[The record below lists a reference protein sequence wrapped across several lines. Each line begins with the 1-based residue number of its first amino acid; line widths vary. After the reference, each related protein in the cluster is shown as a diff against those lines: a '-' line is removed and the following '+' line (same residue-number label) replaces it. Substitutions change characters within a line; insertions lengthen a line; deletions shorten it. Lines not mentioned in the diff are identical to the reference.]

1 MQNILKPLLAVKN
14 KSRYSILT
22 VIVVA
27 LFSTWAAFEATKA
40 EVVLAADGDVQV
52 VKTHATTV
60 GELFDELSID
70 VNEHDEVSHDET
82 EQIVD
87 GMNIN
92 YKMANKIAVTI
103 DGETEEY
110 YSTALTVGK
119 FLEEQNIEVEKHDYI
134 SHYDRYILKDD
145 LEITI
150 EQAIPVT
157 IQIDEDKEKV
167 WTTANTVEE
176 LLEENDIEFDDK
188 VDKVKPG
195 LKKTLKEDM
204 KVKVTYVVKEE
215 IKEEETIPFDTKE
228 EKDASL
234 EKGKTK
240 VITEGEEGKV
250 VKTYKVTK
258 ENGKEVERELV
269 DEEVIK
275 DSVTKV
281 VAVGTKEVAKQA
293 ESTKKQTAASN
304 TASSSSGKQMTVV
317 ATAYT
322 ASCTGCS
329 GVTATGINLNKNPNM
344 KVISVDPSVIPLGSR
359 VWVEG
364 YGEAIAG
371 DTGGA
376 IKGNRIDLHMPSQSA
391 ASSWGRRTVNIKIL
405 N

>member
-14 KSRYSILT
+14 KSRYSVIT
-22 VIVVA
+22 AIVVA
-27 LFSTWAAFEATKA
+27 LFSTWAAFEATKT

-70 VNEHDEVSHDET
+70 VSKHDAVSHDED

-92 YKMANKIAVTI
+92 YKMAKRIAVTI
-103 DGETEEY
+103 DGETSNY

-119 FLEEQNIEVEKHDYI
+119 FLEEQQIEIGKQDYI
-134 SHYDRYILKDD
+134 SHYDRYVLKDD
-145 LEITI
+145 TEITI
-150 EQAIPVT
+150 ERAIPVT
-157 IQIDEDKEKV
+157 LHVGGEKEKV
-167 WTTANTVEE
+167 WTTAKTVAE
-176 LLEENDIEFDDK
+176 LLDENEIEFDDK
-188 VDKVKPG
+188 VDKVKPD

-204 KVKVTYVVKEE
+204 KVKVTYVTKEE
-215 IKEEETIPFDTKE
+215 VEEEETIPFETKE

-240 VITEGEEGKV
+240 VITEGEDGKV

-258 ENGKEVERELV
+258 ENGKEVERTLV
-269 DEEVIK
+269 EEEVTK
-275 DSVTKV
+275 ESVTKV
-281 VAVGTKEVAKQA
+281 VAVGTKEVP
-293 ESTKKQTAASN
+293 KQTGSAN
-304 TASSSSGKQMTVV
+304 SSSATNNSGKQMTVV
-317 ATAYT
+317 ATAYS
-322 ASCTGCS
+322 ASCSGCS

-376 IKGNRIDLHMPSQSA
+376 IKGNRIDLHMPSNA
-391 ASSWGRRTVNIKIL
+391 AANSWGRRNVTIKIL

>member
-14 KSRYSILT
+14 KSRYSVIT
-22 VIVVA
+22 AIVVA
-27 LFSTWAAFEATKA
+27 LFSTWATFEATKT

-70 VNEHDEVSHDET
+70 VSEHDALSHDED

-92 YKMANKIAVTI
+92 YKMAKRVTVTV
-103 DGETEEY
+103 DGETTDY

-119 FLEEQNIEVEKHDYI
+119 FLDEQQIEIGKQDYI
-134 SHYDRYILKDD
+134 SHYDRYVLKDD
-145 LEITI
+145 TEITI
-150 EQAIPVT
+150 EHAIPVT
-157 IQIDEDKEKV
+157 LYVGGEKEKV
-167 WTTANTVEE
+167 WTTANTVGE
-176 LLEENDIEFDDK
+176 LLDENDIEFNDK
-188 VDKVKPG
+188 IDKVKPDVD
-195 LKKTLKEDM
+195 KTIKEDM
-204 KVKVTYVVKEE
+204 KIKVTYVTKEE
-215 IKEEETIPFDTKE
+215 VQEEETIPFDTKE
-228 EKDASL
+228 EKDSSL

-240 VITEGEEGKV
+240 VITEGENGKIA
-250 VKTYKVTK
+250 KTFKVTK
-258 ENGKEVERELV
+258 ENGKEVDRTLV
-269 DEEVIK
+269 EEEVIK
-275 DSVTKV
+275 ESVTKV
-281 VAVGTKEVAKQA
+281 VAVGTKEAP
-293 ESTKKQTAASN
+293 KQTASANSSAS
-304 TASSSSGKQMTVV
+304 ADSSGKQMTVV

-322 ASCTGCS
+322 ASCSGCS

-376 IKGNRIDLHMPSQSA
+376 IKGNRIDLHMPSKGA
-391 ASSWGRRTVNIKIL
+391 ANSWGRRTVTIKML

>member
-103 DGETEEY
+103 DDETEEY

-176 LLEENDIEFDDK
+176 LLEENDIE
-188 VDKVKPG
+188 
-195 LKKTLKEDM
+195 
-204 KVKVTYVVKEE
+204 
-215 IKEEETIPFDTKE
+215 
-228 EKDASL
+228 
-234 EKGKTK
+234 
-240 VITEGEEGKV
+240 
-250 VKTYKVTK
+250 
-258 ENGKEVERELV
+258 
-269 DEEVIK
+269 
-275 DSVTKV
+275 
-281 VAVGTKEVAKQA
+281 
-293 ESTKKQTAASN
+293 
-304 TASSSSGKQMTVV
+304 
-317 ATAYT
+317 
-322 ASCTGCS
+322 
-329 GVTATGINLNKNPNM
+329 
-344 KVISVDPSVIPLGSR
+344 
-359 VWVEG
+359 
-364 YGEAIAG
+364 
-371 DTGGA
+371 
-376 IKGNRIDLHMPSQSA
+376 
-391 ASSWGRRTVNIKIL
+391 
-405 N
+405 